1 MATQAEPVSWNRG
14 NSWGLKNT
22 QCDSRRSCP
31 QLCSDTAHSLWC
43 PRAEKQL
50 RRSLLQGKKKEPERW
65 VRAHQLVKM
74 LQFTKQT
81 NKQKPTG
88 VYGTQ
93 KFLQRAILETL
104 CFLPLQRAMRWRD
117 YRLHKQ
123 EVMRFLDYA
132 TLQNHGCVH
141 SFSTDNDKS
150 SPWETCIS
158 YEVFAL
164 GTSGNGMAKRRW
176 AVI

>member
-22 QCDSRRSCP
+22 RCDSRRSCP
-31 QLCSDTAHSLWC
+31 RLCSDTAHSLWC
-43 PRAEKQL
+43 PRAEKQP
-50 RRSLLQGKKKEPERW
+50 RCSLLRGKKEEPERW
-65 VRAHQLVKM
+65 VRAHLTGKDATVYQ
-74 LQFTKQT
+74 TKT
-81 NKQKPTG
+81 HGCLRHTKIPPACHCK
-88 VYGTQ
+88 
-93 KFLQRAILETL
+93 KHF

-123 EVMRFLDYA
+123 EVMRFLDYT

-150 SPWETCIS
+150 SPPP
-158 YEVFAL
+158 
-164 GTSGNGMAKRRW
+164 GNMHKLWGVCAWNIWKRDG
-176 AVI
+176 